1 VSHNR
6 VVAPYNQWEPAISAE
21 EVFRAS
27 VNFMFLSTDGRG
39 RLYWIELRPAEKG
52 RCVLMMRTPAGAV
65 RELLPPPFSARS
77 RVMEYGGK
85 PYAAGYGKIVFCN
98 FVDQRLYVMPLNET
112 CGPRPLTPERTAD
125 GRLMKFLQ
133 PEFSPDGRW
142 LVAACEL
149 ENGSEE
155 PQNAL
160 CVLDLEIE
168 GVQEPVIV
176 ASGADFYKSPIFA
189 PDGRSI
195 AWLEWN
201 HPYMPWDSTLLK
213 VAPFH
218 EGRLDSSAIQHVA
231 GSNSVAI
238 SDYVFSP
245 AGDLWFL
252 MDIKGSAP
260 DSAENFFNLY
270 EWRNGA
276 VRQIT
281 TEMRE
286 ISMLAQ
292 SDSRLVAMLH
302 DRGMPGLAA
311 IDVKTGAL
319 SEIMTP
325 FATVTRPVL
334 LADRIATIGTPPD
347 SPTQLAL
354 IAPGGAVEIIRQAT
368 EADMHA
374 DDVSSARLIEFPTE
388 DGDTCY
394 GYYYAPKNRRYQAP
408 EGDLPP
414 VRVLVHGGPTG
425 MTRPGFSRE
434 NAFWT
439 SQGYA
444 IFDVNYRGSTG
455 FGRAYRDALLGQWG
469 VLEINDV
476 RDGLKYLREHGL
488 IGDKAVVSGGSA
500 GGYTVQRLL
509 TFFPDMFA
517 AGASHFG
524 IGNLVTLQNLTH
536 KFESRYLEGLL
547 GGPMTTHRA
556 VFEERSPINHLDNLK
571 SPMIIFQGSEDK
583 VVPPENS
590 REMAMILARKKIM
603 HEYHEYQGEAHGFRQ
618 KENLVDSLTREAS
631 FFKKILQS
639 AATPQ
644 PPQATQSAQSA

>member
-1 VSHNR
+1 VSHKK
-6 VVAPYNQWEPAISAE
+6 VVAPYHQWEPAISAE

-39 RLYWIELRPAEKG
+39 SLYWIELRPAEKG
-52 RCVLMMRTPAGAV
+52 RCVLMMRTPAGDV
-65 RELLPPPFSARS
+65 RELLPSPFSARS
-77 RVMEYGGK
+77 RVMEYGGR
-85 PYAAGYGKIVFCN
+85 PYVAGHGRIVFSN
-98 FVDQRLYVMPLNET
+98 FVDQRLYMMPLNET
-112 CGPRPLTPERTAD
+112 CGPRSLTPERTAD
-125 GRLMKFLQ
+125 GRLLKFMQ

-160 CVLDLEIE
+160 CILDLEIE
-168 GVQEPVIV
+168 GIQEPVII
-176 ASGADFYKSPIFA
+176 ASGADFYKSPMFA
-189 PDGRSI
+189 PDGRSV

-201 HPYMPWDSTLLK
+201 HPYMPWDSTVLK
-213 VAPFH
+213 VASFH
-218 EGRLDSSAIQHVA
+218 GGRLESDSVQHVA

-238 SDYVFSP
+238 GDYVFNP
-245 AGDLWFL
+245 DGKLWFL
-252 MDIKGSAP
+252 MDVKSTRP

-270 EWRNGA
+270 EWHDGA

-281 TEMRE
+281 AETRE
-286 ISMLAQ
+286 IAMLTQ
-292 SDSRLVAMLH
+292 PDNRLVAMLY
-302 DRGMPGLAA
+302 DRGVPGLAT
-311 IDVKTGAL
+311 INVETDSL
-319 SEIMTP
+319 DEIKTP
-325 FATVTRPVL
+325 FAAVSRPVL
-334 LADRIATIGTPPD
+334 LTDSIATIGTPPD

-354 IAPGGAVEIIRQAT
+354 ITPDGAVEIIRQAA

-374 DDVSSARLIEFPTE
+374 DDISTARLIEFPTE

-408 EGDLPP
+408 EGELPP

-425 MTRPGFSRE
+425 MTSPGFSRA

-476 RDGLKYLREHGL
+476 RDGLKYLREQGL

-547 GGPMTTHRA
+547 GGPMATHRA
-556 VFEERSPINHLDNLK
+556 IFEERSPINHLDNLK

-603 HEYHEYQGEAHGFRQ
+603 HEYHEYKGEGHGFRQ

-631 FFKKILQS
+631 FFKKILHS
-639 AATPQ
+639 TETSQ
-644 PPQATQSAQSA
+644 PPQARQSSQSA